1 MTGETLNNKR
11 HLEITFGKYCQI
23 HEEENP
29 HNITI
34 TCTRG
39 TICMNPSGNKQVG
52 LNFMNLE
59 SMKKV
64 VRRSWDALPMPD
76 TVIARVN
83 SIDQGKP
90 NDLDFL
96 DRKKLPIREIDII
109 GVYSGENEAPNIEL
123 IEPETYIDPI

>member
-1 MTGETLNNKR
+1 MTLG
-11 HLEITFGKYCQI
+11 
-23 HEEENP
+23 
-29 HNITI
+29 
-34 TCTRG
+34 
-39 TICMNPSGNKQVG
+39 
-52 LNFMNLE
+52 
-59 SMKKV
+59 SMEKV
-64 VRRSWDALPMPD
+64 VRRIWDAIPMPD